1 MTATFYL
8 EQAAVLVEHFKAIDR
23 ISSIHGRGAVV
34 NVRCTEG
41 CGWETTREY
50 IQSVPPYVRCAHHH
64 NQGHAKVGSFNSY
77 TENLSFDL
85 SMTNTRVPCNRE
97 ELLDMNRGFCHFVHV
112 KGGTLTQW
120 QVRACIDTAA
130 KNGRSLSLHTQ
141 VFPDKSGRLMYL
153 HAFPESLPW
162 DDAKLGQKR
171 PRTSSC
177 PCPGGKIK
185 DLWSAAEACYLDSNM
200 PDHSF
205 IDGFVIDEDG
215 HVHIMMGSVAYQDP
229 YGPGVCVP
237 FPKGRA
243 EANTTVP
250 KESESNAA
258 TLARGVANL
267 RVSTED
273 NEPRKEPEAEAD
285 GDYDDGDA
293 AEWKERFES
302 SEDRL
307 ADALARLAAEEARRQ
322 DLEFELRQTKQDAA
336 DVEVEH
342 PWPEPMMYRKDH
354 VARAK
359 KNDEARVR
367 LFSRAL
373 DHNKHL
379 LKAGSTTLEEWIYV
393 HPVVKTN
400 TEWLMLSEQVDK
412 ISPEGKKKLFEACIP
427 IVESY
432 KMEPNTFN
440 PGCDPFREHHM
451 AEIKV
456 DGFPRC
462 MLKIDYFAVGFRG
475 YQFNPLPCS
484 DNDILD
490 RCVRIF
496 TLLLPQEY

>member
-1 MTATFYL
+1 MGVPLLSVEMRGDSDPQLSSKAQEILERRREAQKRVAEAQRRAAEEKAQADLADAEAAATAAAEKAAAEKLAAERAAAEKAARASIALAPKPEKWEPLPDLPLVKRANNPFGLSFTVDIKTTTVEERRRRRERDEMTPRGPKAGGAGASASATSEAGGKPPL
-8 EQAAVLVEHFKAIDR
+8 AASTRGREGGGAPPRTRTGMHLTAGVGGFRFVVDFKRMLKALPR
-23 ISSIHGRGAVV
+23 PAV
-34 NVRCTEG
+34 RP
-41 CGWETTREY
+41 TTRFE
-50 IQSVPPYVRCAHHH
+50 SPEAPARKALP
-64 NQGHAKVGSFNSY
+64 FNARGPVTDSGFQAGPTY
-77 TENLSFDL
+77 
-85 SMTNTRVPCNRE
+85 E
-97 ELLDMNRGFCHFVHV
+97 E
-112 KGGTLTQW
+112 
-120 QVRACIDTAA
+120 A
-130 KNGRSLSLHTQ
+130 
-141 VFPDKSGRLMYL
+141 
-153 HAFPESLPW
+153 
-162 DDAKLGQKR
+162 
-171 PRTSSC
+171 
-177 PCPGGKIK
+177 
-185 DLWSAAEACYLDSNM
+185 AAEAEAL
-200 PDHSF
+200 
-205 IDGFVIDEDG
+205 EAKAAAQLA
-215 HVHIMMGSVAYQDP
+215 VAEEK
-229 YGPGVCVP
+229 V
-237 FPKGRA
+237 
-243 EANTTVP
+243 
-250 KESESNAA
+250 AA
-258 TLARGVANL
+258 AL
-267 RVSTED
+267 
-273 NEPRKEPEAEAD
+273 
-285 GDYDDGDA
+285 GDA